1 MCVFAH
7 LRNLT
12 APMGLNEPVAF
23 IVVLAI
29 IFFVRRMAACLIPSL
44 LFAASS
50 GPETEYVYD
59 ERGLKV
65 RRDSLPRNTKPLQ
78 PEREK
83 APSTCLQGLYL

>member
-1 MCVFAH
+1 
-7 LRNLT
+7 
-12 APMGLNEPVAF
+12 MGLNESVAF
-23 IVVLAI
+23 IVLLAI
-29 IFFVRRMAACLIPSL
+29 IFFGRRMAACLFYLIPSL